1 MAVSTI
7 GNITYI
13 NQNMQ
18 TTSANLANATQ
29 RGDFIPQEFENKLK
43 EIAEVR
49 PTENLQKTDEN
60 GKNAKQDKQEK
71 EDKEEKEE
79 KQENKQDSTSSQNQ
93 PRKSNALLDIT
104 I

>member
-29 RGDFIPQEFENKLK
+29 RGDFVPQEFENKLK

-60 GKNAKQDKQEK
+60 GKNAKQDEQERKERQEK
-71 EDKEEKEE
+71 EAN
-79 KQENKQDSTSSQNQ
+79 KQEGASSQNQ
-93 PRKSNALLDIT
+93 SRKSNALLDIT

>member
-18 TTSANLANATQ
+18 TTSANHANATQ

-49 PTENLQKTDEN
+49 PTETLQKTDED
-60 GKNAKQDKQEK
+60 GKNAKQEAQEQNK
-71 EDKEEKEE
+71 RNEES
-79 KQENKQDSTSSQNQ
+79 STQSNSQTKKNTQTRYKSS
-93 PRKSNALLDIT
+93 ALLDIT

>member
-49 PTENLQKTDEN
+49 PTETLQKTDEN
-60 GKNAKQDKQEK
+60 GKNSKQEQEERESQKPQEQK
-71 EDKEEKEE
+71 EQPAKVL
-79 KQENKQDSTSSQNQ
+79 DS
-93 PRKSNALLDIT
+93 PKSNALLDIT

>member
-60 GKNAKQDKQEK
+60 GKNAKEDEQDKQEK
-71 EDKEEKEE
+71 EAQK
-79 KQENKQDSTSSQNQ
+79 ENKQESKSSQNLA
-93 PRKSNALLDIT
+93 RKSNALLDIT

>member
-60 GKNAKQDKQEK
+60 GKQDKQDKQ
-71 EDKEEKEE
+71 DKEAKEE
-79 KQENKQDSTSSQNQ
+79 REENKQDSKSSQNQ
-93 PRKSNALLDIT
+93 PRKSNSLLDIT

>member
-71 EDKEEKEE
+71 EKKEER
-79 KQENKQDSTSSQNQ
+79 QENKQDSTSSQNQ

>member
-29 RGDFIPQEFENKLK
+29 RGDFVPQEFENKLK

-49 PTENLQKTDEN
+49 PTETLQKADESGKN
-60 GKNAKQDKQEK
+60 GKQEQEEREPQKPQEQKEQPAKAT
-71 EDKEEKEE
+71 
-79 KQENKQDSTSSQNQ
+79 DS
-93 PRKSNALLDIT
+93 PKSNALLDIT

>member
-18 TTSANLANATQ
+18 TTSANHANATQ

-49 PTENLQKTDEN
+49 PTETLQKTDEN
-60 GKNAKQDKQEK
+60 GKNAKQDAQEQEK
-71 EDKEEKEE
+71 RDEES
-79 KQENKQDSTSSQNQ
+79 NKQSNIQIKKDEQS
-93 PRKSNALLDIT
+93 RYKSNALLDIT

>member
-49 PTENLQKTDEN
+49 PTETLQKTDEN
-60 GKNAKQDKQEK
+60 GKNGKQEQEERESQKPQEQK
-71 EDKEEKEE
+71 E
-79 KQENKQDSTSSQNQ
+79 QPSRVLDSH
-93 PRKSNALLDIT
+93 KSNALLDIT

>member
-29 RGDFIPQEFENKLK
+29 RGDFVPQEFENKLK

-49 PTENLQKTDEN
+49 PTETLQKADEN
-60 GKNAKQDKQEK
+60 GKNGKQEQEQRQSPQEQK
-71 EDKEEKEE
+71 EQKDQPTKAI
-79 KQENKQDSTSSQNQ
+79 DSH
-93 PRKSNALLDIT
+93 KSNALLDIT

>member
-60 GKNAKQDKQEK
+60 GKNAKQDKQK
-71 EDKEEKEE
+71 KEEKEE
-79 KQENKQDSTSSQNQ
+79 RQENKQDSTSSQNQ

>member
-71 EDKEEKEE
+71 EEKEE
-79 KQENKQDSTSSQNQ
+79 RQENKQDSTSSQNQ

>member
-29 RGDFIPQEFENKLK
+29 RGDFVPQEFENKLK

-60 GKNAKQDKQEK
+60 GKNAKQDEQERNKRQEK
-71 EDKEEKEE
+71 EA
-79 KQENKQDSTSSQNQ
+79 NKRDSESSQNQ
-93 PRKSNALLDIT
+93 SRKSNALLDIT

>member
-49 PTENLQKTDEN
+49 PTETLQKTDEN
-60 GKNAKQDKQEK
+60 GKNGKQEQEERESQKPQEQK
-71 EDKEEKEE
+71 EQPTKVL
-79 KQENKQDSTSSQNQ
+79 DS
-93 PRKSNALLDIT
+93 PKSNALLDIT

>member
-49 PTENLQKTDEN
+49 PTETLQKTDEN
-60 GKNAKQDKQEK
+60 GKNGKQEQEERESQKPQGQK
-71 EDKEEKEE
+71 EQPAKVL
-79 KQENKQDSTSSQNQ
+79 DS
-93 PRKSNALLDIT
+93 PKSNALLDIT

>member
-29 RGDFIPQEFENKLK
+29 RGDFVPQEFENKLK

-60 GKNAKQDKQEK
+60 GKNAKQDEQERKERQEK
-71 EDKEEKEE
+71 EAN
-79 KQENKQDSTSSQNQ
+79 KQEGESSQNQ
-93 PRKSNALLDIT
+93 SRKSNALLDIT

>member
-29 RGDFIPQEFENKLK
+29 RGDFVPQEFENKLK

-49 PTENLQKTDEN
+49 PTETLQKADEN
-60 GKNAKQDKQEK
+60 GKNGKQEQEQRQSPQEQK
-71 EDKEEKEE
+71 EQKDQPTKAI
-79 KQENKQDSTSSQNQ
+79 DSH
-93 PRKSNALLDIT
+93 KSNALLDIM